1 MTTKRI
7 AVANSKG
14 GVGKSTISLELAA
27 GLRKRGYK
35 TLLVD
40 CDAQGSLSA
49 GASLDIEDDN
59 LKTIKDILDGE
70 NPENVI
76 YHDTPFGDIIANNL
90 KMFNAEQVYSSQI
103 GSNKKIKKTLNK
115 LEKDYDYIILDCA
128 PAFSFTTI
136 SAFIAADTIIV
147 PQLASMFSLISM
159 RQLKVMID
167 LIKEDENPSLDILG
181 IILSKWNPRT
191 RFSKDLLTVLDEVSK
206 EMDTSVFDTK
216 IRTAI
221 AIEESI
227 TSHQSI
233 YDYAPDSKITQD
245 FTAFVDE
252 VLARLKERDDRK
264 EKGDNN

>member
-128 PAFSFTTI
+128 PA
-136 SAFIAADTIIV
+136 
-147 PQLASMFSLISM
+147 SMFSLISM

-252 VLARLKERDDRK
+252 VLERLKERDQRK
-264 EKGDNN
+264 EKGDN